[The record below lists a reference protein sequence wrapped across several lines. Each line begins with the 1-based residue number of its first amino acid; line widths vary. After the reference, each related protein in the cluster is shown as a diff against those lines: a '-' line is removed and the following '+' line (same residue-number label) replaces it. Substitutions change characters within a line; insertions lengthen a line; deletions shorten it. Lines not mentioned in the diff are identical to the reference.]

1 MSDSPRRSSTLEQR
15 AIDHVPA
22 DERHGKPWHLF
33 TLWFASNVQITGLVN
48 GALAVTLGLDL
59 PWAVFSILVGN
70 LVGGL
75 FMAYHSVQGPKLGIP
90 QMIQS
95 RAQFGFY
102 GAILPVAIVVAMY
115 FGFALEGAVVNG
127 HAVAD
132 WIHVPYAAGVILSNL
147 ATLAVAAVGY
157 KLIHAVSKYLSLVS
171 GVVFLALF
179 VQLARHLPAHYH
191 GTSVNAGTVLLAI
204 SIFASWQITWAPYVS
219 DYSRYLPEST
229 PAKST
234 FWWTYLGAAVGGSWV
249 MVIGAFAAVVGG
261 DALGDNSIG
270 FLAHRFPAVSG
281 LLVAALVLGGIP
293 GSAQSPYGAFLTALS
308 GVSPTGRAKA
318 APRARTLF
326 IVAFTAVTTVFAL
339 LAGAHTMDLFQN
351 IILILLY
358 LLIPWTAIN
367 LTDYYLV
374 RHGDYAVQAFFRK
387 DGPYGRCDTGA
398 VVIFLLTIAAE
409 IPFINCPFYEGP
421 VAKALGDAD
430 ISWIIG
436 LIVGALAYYLHATHR
451 RAGVLSPTSA
461 KTPAEPAPSSGH
473 SDLPSG
479 STTSHG
485 SA

>member
-1 MSDSPRRSSTLEQR
+1 MSDVPRRSSTLEQR
-15 AIDHVPA
+15 GIDHVPA
-22 DERHGKPWHLF
+22 AERHGKPWHLF

-48 GALAVTLGLDL
+48 GALAVTIGLDL
-59 PWAVFSILVGN
+59 PWAIFSILVGN
-70 LVGGL
+70 LIGGV

-127 HAVAD
+127 HAVAN

-147 ATLAVAAVGY
+147 ATLAVAVVGY
-157 KLIHAVSKYLSLVS
+157 KLIHSVSKYLSVVS

-179 VQLARHLPAHYH
+179 VQLARHLPGHYQ

-229 PAKST
+229 PAKAT

-249 MVIGAFAAVVGG
+249 MVIGALAAVVGG
-261 DALGDNSIG
+261 DALGNDSIG
-270 FLAHRFPAVSG
+270 FLAHQFPAVSG
-281 LLVAALVLGGIP
+281 LLAAALFLGGIP

-318 APRARTLF
+318 APRTRTLF
-326 IVAFTAVTTVFAL
+326 TVGFTTVTTLLAL
-339 LAGAHTMDLFQN
+339 LVGSNTMELFQN

-374 RHGDYAVQAFFRK
+374 RHGEYEVQEFFRK
-387 DGPYGRCDTGA
+387 DGRYGRCDTGA

-409 IPFINCPFYEGP
+409 LPFINSPVYEGP
-421 VAKALGDAD
+421 LAKVFGGAD
-430 ISWIIG
+430 ISWIVG
-436 LIVGALAYYLHATHR
+436 LVVGSLAYYLHATR
-451 RAGVLSPTSA
+451 RQALALTATAQGDS
-461 KTPAEPAPSSGH
+461 AEPADSSVLPAAGAPSP
-473 SDLPSG
+473 D
-479 STTSHG
+479 
-485 SA
+485 AA